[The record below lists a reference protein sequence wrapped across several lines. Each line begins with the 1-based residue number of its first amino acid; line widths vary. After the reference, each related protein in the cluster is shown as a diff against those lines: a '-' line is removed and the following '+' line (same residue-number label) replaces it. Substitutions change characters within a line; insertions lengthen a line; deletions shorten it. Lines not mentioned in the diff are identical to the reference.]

1 MIKIRRARS
10 TDRSP
15 ILKFCT
21 NTFTWGDYID
31 QVWDFWLKDR
41 HGRLLVAHAGNKKR
55 IGMAH
60 IALCPGGE
68 KIWLEGIRV
77 HPGYRRS
84 QVATALIDAMTEFG
98 RRKDAHQASA
108 IVALDNLAS
117 QRMMEKN
124 GFAVVSRWA
133 YYGADEA
140 LKAGRSRARFATA
153 NDNRIIWSYLR
164 SSRIYK
170 LSAGMYVRSWHW
182 YLLDRYTLKDLI
194 KKRRVIVAGEP
205 VKGIAIINPSGY
217 WKRKDVLQ
225 VVYLDSCS
233 TGILRDLMSFV
244 ANIYAEGRFARF
256 QVLCQQSN
264 KMILVLEEFR
274 MKESE
279 QFLLYNKVFTPR
291 AAPPQ

>member
-1 MIKIRRARS
+1 MIIVRRARDA
-10 TDRSP
+10 DRGP

-31 QVWDFWLKDR
+31 QVWDFWRKDK
-41 HGRLLVAHAGNKKR
+41 HGRLLVADAGGRKR
-55 IGMAH
+55 IGTAH
-60 IALCPGGE
+60 VALCPDGE

-84 QVATALIDAMTEFG
+84 QVATALIDAMIKFG
-98 RRKDAHQASA
+98 HRKNARQASA

-117 QRMMEKN
+117 QRMMEKG

-133 YYGADEA
+133 YYGTDEA
-140 LKAGRSRARFATA
+140 LKTQRSSARFAA
-153 NDNRIIWSYLR
+153 ASDSRIIWNYLR

-170 LSAGMYVRSWHW
+170 LSSGTYVKSWHW
-182 YLLDRYTLKDLI
+182 YPLDRATLNDFI

-205 VKGIAIINPSGY
+205 AKGIAIINPSGY

-225 VVYLDSCS
+225 MVYLDSCS

-244 ANIYAEGRFARF
+244 ANIYSEARFERF

-264 KMILVLEEFR
+264 KMILVLEEFG

-291 AAPPQ
+291 AAP

>member
-1 MIKIRRARS
+1 MIRIRRARDA
-10 TDRSP
+10 DRGP
-15 ILKFCT
+15 ILRFCT
-21 NTFTWGDYID
+21 DTFTWGDYID
-31 QVWDFWLKDR
+31 QVWDFWRRDK
-41 HGRLLVAHAGNKKR
+41 HGRLLVADGDKKR

-60 IALCPGGE
+60 VALCPGGE

-77 HPGYRRS
+77 HSGYRRS
-84 QVATALIDAMTEFG
+84 QVATALINAMMEFG
-98 RRKDAHQASA
+98 HRKGARQASA

-133 YYGADEA
+133 YYGTDET
-140 LKAGRSRARFATA
+140 LKMRRSRARFATA
-153 NDNRIIWSYLR
+153 SDNRIIWNYLS
-164 SSRIYK
+164 SSRIYE
-170 LSAGMYVRSWHW
+170 LSAGMYVKSWHW
-182 YLLDRYTLKDLI
+182 YPLDRTTLQDLI
-194 KKRRVIVAGEP
+194 KQQRVIVAGEP
-205 VKGIAIINPSGY
+205 AKGIAIINPSGY

-233 TGILRDLMSFV
+233 TAILRDLMSLV
-244 ANIYAEGRFARF
+244 ANIYAEAKFERF

-264 KMILVLEEFR
+264 KMTSVLEEFR

-291 AAPPQ
+291 AAP

>member
-1 MIKIRRARS
+1 MIRIRQARDA
-10 TDRSP
+10 DRDP
-15 ILKFCT
+15 MVKFCT

-31 QVWDFWLKDR
+31 QVWDFWRKDR
-41 HGRLLVAHAGNKKR
+41 HGKLLVADAGGKKR

-60 IALCPGGE
+60 VALCPDGE

-84 QVATALIDAMTEFG
+84 QVATALIDAMMEFG
-98 RRKDAHQASA
+98 HRKNARQASA

-133 YYGADEA
+133 YYGTDDS
-140 LKAGRSRARFATA
+140 LKTQRSRARFATA
-153 NDNRIIWSYLR
+153 SDSRIIWNYLS

-170 LSAGMYVRSWHW
+170 LSAAKYVKSWHW
-182 YLLDRYTLKDLI
+182 YPLDRSTLEHLV

-205 VKGIAIINPSGY
+205 VRGVAIINQSGY

-233 TGILRDLMSFV
+233 TGILRELMSLV
-244 ANIYAEGRFARF
+244 AKIYAVGRFARF
-256 QVLCQQSN
+256 QVLCQQN
-264 KMILVLEEFR
+264 KMISVLEEFR

-291 AAPPQ
+291 AAPRQ

>member
-1 MIKIRRARS
+1 LIKIRRARDADS
-10 TDRSP
+10 GP

-21 NTFTWGDYID
+21 NTFAWGDYID
-31 QVWDFWLKDR
+31 QVWDFWHKDK
-41 HGRLLVAHAGNKKR
+41 HGMLLVADGDKKR

-60 IALCPGGE
+60 VALCPGGE

-84 QVATALIDAMTEFG
+84 QVATALIDAMIEFG
-98 RRKDAHQASA
+98 HRNDARQASA

-124 GFAVVSRWA
+124 GFGVVSRWA
-133 YYGADEA
+133 YYGTDEA
-140 LKAGRSRARFATA
+140 LKAERSHARFATA
-153 NDNRIIWSYLR
+153 SDSRIIWNYLG
-164 SSRIYK
+164 SSRIFR
-170 LSAGMYVRSWHW
+170 LSGGMYVKSWHW
-182 YLLDRYTLKDLI
+182 YPLDRNTVKELV

-225 VVYLDSCS
+225 VVYLDACS
-233 TGILRDLMSFV
+233 TKILRDLMSFV
-244 ANIYAEGRFARF
+244 AIIYEKGRFARF
-256 QVLCQQSN
+256 QVLCQQSSR
-264 KMILVLEEFR
+264 MTLVLEAFG

-279 QFLLYNKVFTPR
+279 QFLLYNKVFTTRGLP
-291 AAPPQ
+291 